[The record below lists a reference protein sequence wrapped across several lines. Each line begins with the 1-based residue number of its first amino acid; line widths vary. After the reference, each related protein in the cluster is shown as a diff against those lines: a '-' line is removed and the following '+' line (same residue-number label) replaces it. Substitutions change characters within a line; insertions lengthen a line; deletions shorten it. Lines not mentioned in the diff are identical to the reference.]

1 MHYVLN
7 GRTETPKHTLLAHV
21 VRHMTG
27 SAQLNSL
34 LNWFGH
40 SISNSQALE
49 VETAIAKEI
58 LKETEDN
65 VVIPSNIDTTRPVV
79 WAYDNND
86 ITEETRKMEVE
97 TVNAD
102 AILKENEST
111 AVAPLI
117 NNIDATW
124 PVVYMW
130 AYDNNDIAE
139 ETRTLEVE
147 TAIAEE
153 ILKET
158 DNTVV
163 IPSNIDTTWPVLWA
177 YDNYDIN
184 EDTGTGGTTHCTNG
198 IVLQRSVKF
207 MEMEV
212 NQVLK
217 NVKKVSL
224 NR

>member
-7 GRTETPKHTLLAHV
+7 GRIETPEHTPLAHV

-40 SISNSQALE
+40 CISNSQALE

-58 LKETEDN
+58 LKETEN
-65 VVIPSNIDTTRPVV
+65 TVVIPSNIDTTRPVV

-97 TVNAD
+97 TAIAD

-111 AVAPLI
+111 VVAPL
-117 NNIDATW
+117 NIDATW
-124 PVVYMW
+124 PVVW

-153 ILKET
+153 TLKET
-158 DNTVV
+158 DNTVAV
-163 IPSNIDTTWPVLWA
+163 IPSNIDTTWPVVRA
-177 YDNYDIN
+177 YDNNDVN
-184 EDTGTGGTTHCTNG
+184 EDTGTGGITHCTNG
-198 IVLQRSVKF
+198 IVLQRYVKF
-207 MEMEV
+207 VEMEV
-212 NQVLK
+212 NQFWRTW
-217 NVKKVSL
+217 KKCHL
-224 NR
+224 TAELC